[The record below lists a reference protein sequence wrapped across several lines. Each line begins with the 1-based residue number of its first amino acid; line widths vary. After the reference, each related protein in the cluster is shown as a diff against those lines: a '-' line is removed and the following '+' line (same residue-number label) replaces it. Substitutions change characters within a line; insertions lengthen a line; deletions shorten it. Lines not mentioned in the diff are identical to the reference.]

1 MKLWSAVL
9 GPLVAAAAQDA
20 SILSIRIETRALLNS
35 RLCNVYI
42 GHVQPVKGAIDFTY
56 GSCEQSSP
64 SDAHHF
70 ITTSKDASQDRL
82 IWMLPDDI
90 FSGGC
95 ISAWSNTTDEL
106 LGRSQKQHLDLDTMA
121 RRRHARLSPRSNGPN
136 SILMDNSTGI
146 DVWGPWFDGVEVLKN
161 AECSAVDAAAA
172 KQKSIA
178 IVGAGMS
185 GLMAYLCLTQQGLS
199 SVSLIEGGDRLGGRV
214 QTVYLSGE
222 PFDYSYQ
229 EMGPMR
235 VPMTLTVANQT
246 YNMSDHQ
253 LVFQLAEEMNKLNE
267 DHDEL
272 QINVIDWLESGGR
285 KLPNGG
291 GSNRVGE
298 TDGQQQGRPGHQGA
312 VGHSGLSVEEI
323 FDRVNKALPCKDFC
337 VEMANNMFTA
347 HRKWLDKGLLDL
359 AGNQWSEFAFTAE
372 YLNNNVN
379 DTHFGFW
386 GKGASS
392 FWDKLCE
399 DLYLNTT
406 TWKTIDGG
414 MSRLP
419 QSFKPLVDNAITMN
433 RRIDLVQPSLMQ
445 RTVTL
450 QSRDNDTGD
459 IDSTTHDYVLFAEIS
474 ELSDA
479 MKEAI
484 STLPYTSA
492 CKVALEFEKRFW
504 EHLDEPIYGT
514 CYVAGPD
521 YPGIGS
527 ICYPSYN
534 INGTGRGALLA
545 SYISNPEW
553 TDRWAA
559 TSESE
564 HVQYV
569 LDAMVGIHG
578 GIVQQQYTGKF
589 SRVCGALDPLEG
601 ASWADPT
608 VGQHQLYLPEYF
620 KTHNNMIFIGEH
632 TSYTHAW
639 IASALESGIRGSVQ
653 LLLELGLVDEA
664 KATVEKWMARW
675 IEVVV
680 RHGDNTCMN

>member
-1 MKLWSAVL
+1 MKVWSTAL
-9 GPLVAAAAQDA
+9 GTLALATAQDVNV
-20 SILSIRIETRALLNS
+20 SIHIETRVPLNS
-35 RLCNVYI
+35 RLCNIYVNR
-42 GHVQPVKGAIDFTY
+42 VQPIEDAIDFTY
-56 GSCEQSSP
+56 GSCEQKTLNDS
-64 SDAHHF
+64 HHF
-70 ITTSKDASQDRL
+70 IATSTDASQDRL
-82 IWMLPDDI
+82 IWVLPDGLY
-90 FSGGC
+90 SGGC
-95 ISAWSNTTDEL
+95 ISAWSNTTNVL
-106 LGRSQKQHLDLDTMA
+106 VGRSQKQHLDLETMA
-121 RRRHARLSPRSNGPN
+121 RRRHARLSRRGNDPN
-136 SILMDNSTGI
+136 SILMDNSTGV

-161 AECSAVDAAAA
+161 AECNAIDAAAA

-178 IVGAGMS
+178 IVGAGMA
-185 GLMAYLCLTQQGLS
+185 GLMAYLCLTQQGLT

-214 QTVYLSGE
+214 QTVYLSGG

-235 VPMTLTVANQT
+235 VPLSLTVANQT

-253 LVFQLAEEMNKLNE
+253 LVFQLVEEMNRLNE
-267 DHDEL
+267 DDDDL
-272 QINVIDWLESGGR
+272 QISFINWLEAGGR
-285 KLPNGG
+285 QLPHGG

-298 TDGQQQGRPGHQGA
+298 IGGQKDRPDNQGA
-312 VGHSGLSVEEI
+312 VGHPGLSVEEI

-347 HRKWLDKGLLDL
+347 HRKWLDKGLFDL

-379 DTHFGFW
+379 DTHFGYW

-406 TWKTIDGG
+406 AWKTIDGG

-419 QSFKPLVDNAITMN
+419 QSFKPLVDGEITMN
-433 RRIDLVQPSLMQ
+433 RRIELVQPSLTQ
-445 RTVTL
+445 QTVTL
-450 QSRDNDTGD
+450 QSRDNNTGD
-459 IDSTTHDYVLFAEIS
+459 IDSTTHDYVLFA
-474 ELSDA
+474 
-479 MKEAI
+479 
-484 STLPYTSA
+484 
-492 CKVALEFEKRFW
+492 VALEFETRFW
-504 EHLDEPIYGT
+504 EHLKEPIYGS
-514 CYVAGPD
+514 CYVSGPD

-534 INGTGRGALLA
+534 INGTGPGALLA

-553 TDRWAA
+553 TERWIAMN
-559 TSESE
+559 ESE
-564 HVQYV
+564 HAQYV

-578 GIVQQQYTGKF
+578 DVAQEQYTGKF

-675 IEVVV
+675 IEV
-680 RHGDNTCMN
+680 

>member
-1 MKLWSAVL
+1 MKLWLATFGL
-9 GPLVAAAAQDA
+9 LALAAAQD
-20 SILSIRIETRALLNS
+20 ITTLSIRIETRVSLNS
-35 RLCNVYI
+35 RLCNVYVD
-42 GHVQPVKGAIDFTY
+42 HVQPVQSAVDFTY
-56 GSCEQSSP
+56 GSCQQRSP
-64 SDAHHF
+64 SDSHHF
-70 ITTSKDASQDRL
+70 ITTSTDASQDRL
-82 IWMLPDDI
+82 VWMLPDDI

-106 LGRSQKQHLDLDTMA
+106 LGRSEEQQLDLDTMG
-121 RRRHARLSPRSNGPN
+121 RRRHARLSRRSNDPN
-136 SILMDNSTGI
+136 SILMDNSTGV

-161 AECSAVDAAAA
+161 AECSAIDAAAA

-185 GLMAYLCLTQQGLS
+185 GLMAYLCLTQQGLT

-214 QTVYLSGE
+214 QTVYLSGG

-253 LVFQLAEEMNKLNE
+253 LVFQLVEEMNRLNE
-267 DHDEL
+267 DDDDL
-272 QINVIDWLESGGR
+272 QIGFIDWLEAGGR
-285 KLPNGG
+285 TLPHGG

-298 TDGQQQGRPGHQGA
+298 IDGQKGRPDNQGA
-312 VGHSGLSVEEI
+312 VGHPGMSVEEI

-347 HRKWLDKGLLDL
+347 HRKWLDKGLFDL

-379 DTHFGFW
+379 DTHFGYW

-419 QSFKPLVDNAITMN
+419 QSFEPLVEGAITMN
-433 RRIDLVQPSLMQ
+433 RRIELVQPSLVQ

-459 IDSTTHDYVLFAEIS
+459 IDSTTHDYVLFA
-474 ELSDA
+474 
-479 MKEAI
+479 
-484 STLPYTSA
+484 
-492 CKVALEFEKRFW
+492 VALEFETRFW
-504 EHLDEPIYGT
+504 EHLDQPIYGS

-534 INGTGRGALLA
+534 INGTGSGALLA

-553 TDRWAA
+553 TEKWIAMN
-559 TSESE
+559 ESE

-578 GIVQQQYTGKF
+578 GVAQKQYTGKY

-675 IEVVV
+675 IEV
-680 RHGDNTCMN
+680 